1 MRNIKPFAKLSYYFW
16 EAFTFKAEY
25 TYTHYYNDDR
35 TSDNEYD
42 FLSAEVM
49 YRKKNSNWEF
59 MVSGTNLLN
68 TTSLNDDSF
77 SQFSTYT
84 SSYRVQPRYLLLTVK
99 YNL

>member
-1 MRNIKPFAKLSYYFW
+1 
-16 EAFTFKAEY
+16 
-25 TYTHYYNDDR
+25 
-35 TSDNEYD
+35 
-42 FLSAEVM
+42 M
-49 YRKKNSNWEF
+49 YRKKDSNWEF

-84 SSYRVQPRYLLLTVK
+84 SSYKVQPRYLLLTVK